1 MFGLPQWLSGKESA
15 CQCRRHGFHPWVR
28 KIPLEKEMATHS
40 SILYWEISWTEEP
53 DRLQS
58 MELQS
63 QIRLSNET
71 TATVLLGMRT
81 NAYFPLS
88 ALVYTVNSV
97 FFFFFFLILAF
108 RSQEK
113 ILRKVSIIWVP
124 PVVVLSIYH
133 SELTSLKYMCKIY
146 QLTASSNS

>member
-1 MFGLPQWLSGKESA
+1 
-15 CQCRRHGFHPWVR
+15 
-28 KIPLEKEMATHS
+28 MATHS

-71 TATVLLGMRT
+71 TATVLLEMRT

-124 PVVVLSIYH
+124 PVVVLSIYD

>member
-1 MFGLPQWLSGKESA
+1 MNRSLRGEDS
-15 CQCRRHGFHPWVR
+15 
-28 KIPLEKEMATHS
+28 LEEEMATHS
-40 SILYWEISWTEEP
+40 SILAWKISWTEEP

-97 FFFFFFLILAF
+97 FFFF
-108 RSQEK
+108 
-113 ILRKVSIIWVP
+113 
-124 PVVVLSIYH
+124 LSDF
-133 SELTSLKYMCKIY
+133 SF
-146 QLTASSNS
+146 